1 MGGEPPSANARFLTV
16 AEVATIM
23 RVSKMTVYRLVHHGE
38 LESIRVG
45 RSYRISEHAVNQYL
59 RTAELARIGA
69 YNVSQLVQEPSPET
83 DNLRDLASRSTGARH
98 SGPAVSAERETGARS
113 GELPDGLGKQDQED
127 PAVSRFLAGQGD
139 DVQIGIIPVSIY
151 IADEYIH
158 DRVERSVEQWLAAA
172 DVSIDE
178 REDPV
183 IGSWFRRL
191 KASAKEVAGTP
202 FAREAFLTGIHA
214 ADNRLTNYQDA
225 YITATLLQNVGP
237 LLQSLQPTKD
247 AVIRAGALLIV
258 KIDWAVQVH
267 QLTAAQQAI
276 LDHRPQLVATS
287 PRDIITAL
295 QLSEPVM
302 EDAAVPPG
310 DAASR

>member
-1 MGGEPPSANARFLTV
+1 MSGEPPPTNARFLTV
-16 AEVATIM
+16 AEVAKIM

-38 LESIRVG
+38 LASIRVG
-45 RSYRISEHAVNQYL
+45 RSYRISEQAVNQYL

-69 YNVSQLVQEPSPET
+69 YNVSQLVQEPNPET
-83 DNLRDLASRSTGARH
+83 GNSRDLTSRPSHARR
-98 SGPAVSAERETGARS
+98 SGPAVNAECETDARV
-113 GELPDGLGKQDQED
+113 GELPDGLGQQDQRD
-127 PAVSRFLAGQGD
+127 PAVSRLVADQGD
-139 DVQIGIIPVSIY
+139 DAKIGIIPISIY

-191 KASAKEVAGTP
+191 KASAKEAAGTP
-202 FAREAFLTGIHA
+202 FAREAFLTGIHV

-258 KIDWAVQVH
+258 KIDWEVQVH

-276 LDHRPQLVATS
+276 LDHRPQLATS

-302 EDAAVPPG
+302 GEAAVPPG